1 MIPIKQNTHLLA
13 SKKLIGEVITIENNT
28 AKVTLTITPEMAVD
42 NFQLAHGSFVFG
54 LADYAAMVA
63 INEPT
68 VVLGKAET
76 KFMKPVVVNDK
87 LTAVA
92 TITDKSHPKKILVTV
107 AVSNAKSEVVFEGTF
122 VCFVLEK
129 HILAT

>member
-1 MIPIKQNTHLLA
+1 MNTKMQNTHLLA
-13 SKKLIGEVITIENNT
+13 SEKLIGSVVSIGNDCATV
-28 AKVTLTITPEMAVD
+28 KLTITEEMIVD
-42 NFQLAHGSFVFG
+42 TYNLSHGSFVFG

-68 VVLGKAET
+68 VVLGKATT
-76 KFMKPVVVNDK
+76 KFLKPIVLNDE

-92 TITDKSHPKKILVTV
+92 TISETSGKKTSVLVVVT
-107 AVSNAKSEVVFEGTF
+107 NQKNELVFEGEF

-129 HILAT
+129 HILDN